1 MWRPRRRPQRRR
13 LTPGRARR
21 RSVNLA
27 LVTPGAT
34 PREREL
40 NAKYLISSARKMGC
54 LIFLLWCARG
64 AAVPDPDPNPTKSVY
79 TLQSASHV
87 CTAHRSACPSD

>member
-1 MWRPRRRPQRRR
+1 
-13 LTPGRARR
+13 
-21 RSVNLA
+21 VNLA

-54 LIFLLWCARG
+54 LIFLLWCGPG
-64 AAVPDPDPNPTKSVY
+64 AAMLT
-79 TLQSASHV
+79 
-87 CTAHRSACPSD
+87 